1 MDDNNTWKVLDLYVR
16 DCPNFLVKHHLESY
30 NDFVNVKIPK
40 IIQSLNPFVV
50 LKNDASG
57 KLKHEIRVFVG
68 MNGKDD
74 KDIQLVGNESLYPN
88 EARLKSLTYK
98 ADLICNVLIEIDKHD
113 SAGGVSTHTSVLKD
127 VKIGAVPIML
137 GSELCLTRGMQRF
150 AKRNVGEC
158 VYDDGGYFVIDGKE
172 KVIVAQERTVTNKM
186 YVQRSKKPNYD
197 FQALIRCT
205 QDEGAIFPK
214 VVRFWSN
221 LKDGITVEI
230 PKVKGKLPLFVLF
243 RALGIASDKE
253 ILEYIF
259 NDTQSATKKQLDFIY
274 PSIREG
280 GILYL
285 QQQAM
290 NYIQKR
296 TDFPDNPDHV
306 KYILLYDLFP
316 NVAVPETGVLHK
328 KIIYLGTLIRE
339 FVDVA
344 TGLKRET
351 DRDNYAYKRVD
362 ISGHLLSNKFR
373 DLYNKFRVECRSAID
388 REYNYGPA
396 KKEGIVDNLINP
408 NNIWKI
414 FQSNIIE
421 DGIRKALK
429 GQWGGDDGGGDGI
442 VQDLSRVSYIGFV
455 SHMRRVNSPIDRS
468 IKIVDPHRLHATQWG
483 MMCPCES
490 PDGASIGLLK
500 NMAAMCHITS
510 DSPGSALVKCL
521 QDLGAQSLDGMLPTD
536 LSGMSVKVVLNNN
549 LIGITDRPHEI
560 VSKLKLLRRNAL
572 INVMTSIS
580 WDIVGRVISLKTDAG
595 RCCRPLY
602 IVDASSN
609 VLRISNLSRRLENLT
624 WLELITGSAP
634 VKNRGM
640 DLTTLHSFNKYIDPK
655 TVFPN
660 STDVWEQLKVHQSAI
675 EFIDVEET
683 NTCMIATR
691 IDELSTASSGMKYT
705 HCEIHPSTIFAV
717 LTANIPFANH
727 NQAPRN
733 YFSGAQGKQAIGVY
747 STQFNNR
754 MDVMGLVLHYPQ
766 KALVNTRY
774 MHYMHNMEM
783 PNGENAIVAIMC
795 YSGYNQEDSLIIN
808 RGAVQRGL
816 FNLTYFKTIED
827 SESFDKYSG
836 ERIIFDNPIELARQ
850 GTKVDGLGKRFA
862 NYTKLDKNGMPIVNT
877 KIYPEDVYL
886 GKVLITKD
894 LQDEAADAS
903 DNVFKSKIAV
913 ENYQDKSEIA
923 NKTMSFIVDKV
934 VTFEDSV
941 GSKRCKI
948 RTRKI
953 RQPVLGDKHASR
965 HAQKGTIGMILNP
978 EDMPFT
984 KDGIVP
990 DLIINPHAI
999 PTRMTIAHL
1008 IDCVMGKLACL
1019 KGVEFDATPFCD
1031 QDIDRTYD
1039 ELQSFGFERY
1049 GNEIMHNG
1057 ITGEQIP
1064 TEIFIG
1070 PTYMLRLKHMVDD
1083 KINVRS
1089 KDDGY
1094 AALTHQPV
1102 KSRAKG
1108 GGLRIG
1114 EMEVFS
1120 VMGHGMASFLK
1131 ESMVDRS
1138 DHYAFTIDKSSG
1150 DIGIANLSKG
1160 FAKSKMDPTNSDF
1173 AFLHAPYSMKLWLQE
1188 LQTACLMPRLE
1199 FERDDVVPNSESEGE
1214 SDFDVDVDVDGD
1226 EEASD

>member
-30 NDFVNVKIPK
+30 NDLVNVKIPK
-40 IIQSLNPFVV
+40 IIESLNPFIV
-50 LKNDASG
+50 LKNDTSG
-57 KLKHEIRVFVG
+57 NLKHEIRVSIG
-68 MNGKDD
+68 GEHGKD
-74 KDIQLVGNESLYPN
+74 IRLVRNESMYPN

-98 ADLICNVLIEIDKHD
+98 AEMICNVLVEIDKHEPNG
-113 SAGGVSTHTSVLKD
+113 AVNTHTTILKD
-127 VKIGAVPIML
+127 VKIGALPIML
-137 GSELCLTRGMQRF
+137 GSDLCLTHGMHRF
-150 AKRNVGEC
+150 AKQNIGEC

-197 FQALIRCT
+197 FQGLIRCT

-230 PKVKGKLPLFVLF
+230 PKVKGKIPLFVLF
-243 RALGIASDKE
+243 RAMGIASDKE
-253 ILEYIF
+253 VLEYIF
-259 NDTQSATKKQLDFIY
+259 NDIDAASKKQLDFIY

-280 GILYL
+280 SILYL
-285 QQQAM
+285 QQEAM

-296 TDFPDNPDHV
+296 TSFPENPDHV

-316 NVAVPETGVLHK
+316 NIPVGESGVLHK

-396 KKEGIVDNLINP
+396 KKEGIIDNLINR
-408 NNIWKI
+408 NNTWKI
-414 FQSNIIE
+414 FQANIIE
-421 DGIRKALK
+421 EGIRKALK
-429 GQWGGDDGGGDGI
+429 GQWGGGDGSGDGI
-442 VQDLSRVSYIGFV
+442 VQDLSRVSYIGFL

-510 DSPGSALVKCL
+510 DSPASALIACL
-521 QDLGAQSLDGMLPTD
+521 RDLNIKPLDDIVPTD
-536 LSGMSVKVVLNNN
+536 FSSMSVRVVLNNN
-549 LIGITDRPHEI
+549 LVGITEKPHDI
-560 VSKLKLLRRNAL
+560 IAKLKLLRRNAF

-602 IVDASSN
+602 IVDAN
-609 VLRISNLSRRLENLT
+609 NKLRIDEKLTGVT

-634 VKNRGM
+634 VDRGM
-640 DLTTLHSFNKYIDPK
+640 NLRTLHAFNKYINPK
-655 TVFPN
+655 SVFPN
-660 STDVWEQLKVHQSAI
+660 AADVWKQLELHRSAI
-675 EFIDVEET
+675 EFVDVEET

-691 IDELSTASSGMKYT
+691 IDDLTKSTSTSNMKYT

-774 MHYMHNMEM
+774 MHYMHNMDM

-795 YSGYNQEDSLIIN
+795 YSGYNQEDSMIIN
-808 RGAVQRGL
+808 RAAVQRGL

-827 SESFDKYSG
+827 SESYNKYSG
-836 ERIIFDNPIELARQ
+836 ERIIFENPIDLAKQ
-850 GTKVDGLGKRFA
+850 GIKVDGLGKRFA
-862 NYTKLDKNGMPIVNT
+862 NYTKLDKNGMPKVNT
-877 KIYPEDVYL
+877 KVYPEDVYL
-886 GKVLITKD
+886 GKVLIKKE
-894 LQDEAADAS
+894 LQDEKADVS
-903 DNVFKSKIAV
+903 DNVFKAKVAIES
-913 ENYQDKSEIA
+913 YQDKSEIA
-923 NKTMSFIVDKV
+923 NKTMAFIVDKV
-934 VTFEDSV
+934 VAFEDSD
-941 GSKRCKI
+941 GLKRCKI

-965 HAQKGTIGMILNP
+965 HAQKGTIGMILSP

-1008 IDCVMGKLACL
+1008 IDCVMGKLSCL

-1039 ELQSFGFERY
+1039 ELESCGFERY

-1131 ESMVDRS
+1131 ESMMDRS
-1138 DHYAFTIDKSSG
+1138 DQYAFAIDKSSG
-1150 DIGIANLSKG
+1150 DIGIANLNKG
-1160 FAKSKMDPTNSDF
+1160 FAKSMTDPTNTDF
-1173 AFLHAPYSMKLWLQE
+1173 AFLQAPYSMKLWLQE
-1188 LQTACLMPRLE
+1188 LQTACLIPRLE
-1199 FERDDVVPNSESEGE
+1199 FEENDHAYAGEGEMYDSEESE
-1214 SDFDVDVDVDGD
+1214 VDETAATEDMDM
-1226 EEASD
+1226 SYL